1 MSSLTVRFSTVTALA
16 DVNLAVRAG
25 EVVALAGE
33 NGAGKTTL
41 IRSVAGDLAPVSG
54 SIRVG
59 GRPVAPVPAAA
70 AKLGVRIVWQDL
82 ALTENLDVASNVML
96 GNERRRHM
104 FSDVALHKEAARLFA
119 KLGIPVR
126 DTTLPIRALSG
137 GQRQMVAV
145 ARAMAH
151 NPRLLL
157 LDEPTASL
165 GMQEA
170 ALVERLITRLREQ
183 GTTILLSC
191 HDTGLMFRLSDRIV
205 VLRHGRVVTEVTTDE
220 VRPDDVMALI
230 AGQAVDSSARRQLTR
245 LHGLTGRLVS
255 SDPSSSLSLILSAL
269 GAALGSERLCI
280 HLVDEGQLTRTAS
293 FGVPERLLDA
303 WARLPFG
310 ASGGPVGLAAERQAP
325 VIEDNIKAVAGS
337 WRDFGDLARSA
348 KVASSWSVPVL
359 GPGGLLGVITVFR
372 AMPGKPRR
380 DDLDLAAL
388 YAGYAASAIER
399 DRLLDQV
406 TARNRLLETIREMLQ
421 TLAGAVPVAAG
432 LSVALQTLRRS
443 LGADE
448 AALATT
454 AADGSLTVRAYSGA
468 G

>member
-1 MSSLTVRFSTVTALA
+1 MVTVTIRVEPGAADAVPELSVSSLTVRYGTVTALA
-16 DVNLAVRAG
+16 GVDLSVRAG

-41 IRSVAGDLAPVSG
+41 IRAIAGDLTPVSG

-59 GRPVAPVPAAA
+59 GRALAPVPSAAA
-70 AKLGVRIVWQDL
+70 RLGVRVVWQDL
-82 ALTENLDVASNVML
+82 ALSENLDVAANVML
-96 GNERRRHM
+96 GNERRWHM
-104 FSDVALHKEAARLFA
+104 FSTVALHQEAARLFA
-119 KLGIPVR
+119 RLGIPVR
-126 DTTLPIRALSG
+126 DPTLPIRALSG

-165 GMQEA
+165 GLQEA

-191 HDTGLMFRLSDRIV
+191 HDTGLMFRLSDRV
-205 VLRHGRVVTEVTTDE
+205 LVLRHGQVVTEVATNE

-245 LHGLTGRLVS
+245 LHGLAGRLVS

-280 HLVDEGQLTRTAS
+280 HLVDDGELASAAS
-293 FGVPERLLDA
+293 FGVPRQLLDV

-310 ASGGPVGLAAERQAP
+310 AAGGPVGLAAQRQAP
-325 VIEDNIKAVAGS
+325 VIEDNLRTDAGS
-337 WRDFGDLARSA
+337 WRHFGDLARSA

-372 AMPGKPRR
+372 AMPGKPGR

-388 YAGYAASAIER
+388 YAGVRRQR
-399 DRLLDQV
+399 DR
-406 TARNRLLETIREMLQ
+406 ARPAARPGD
-421 TLAGAVPVAAG
+421 GAQPAP
-432 LSVALQTLRRS
+432 
-443 LGADE
+443 
-448 AALATT
+448 
-454 AADGSLTVRAYSGA
+454 
-468 G
+468 

>member
-1 MSSLTVRFSTVTALA
+1 
-16 DVNLAVRAG
+16 
-25 EVVALAGE
+25 
-33 NGAGKTTL
+33 
-41 IRSVAGDLAPVSG
+41 
-54 SIRVG
+54 
-59 GRPVAPVPAAA
+59 
-70 AKLGVRIVWQDL
+70 
-82 ALTENLDVASNVML
+82 ML
-96 GNERRRHM
+96 GNERRWHM
-104 FSDVALHKEAARLFA
+104 FSDVALHEEAARLFA

-205 VLRHGRVVTEVTTDE
+205 VLRHGRVVTEVSTDE
-220 VRPDDVMALI
+220 VHPDDVMALI

-310 ASGGPVGLAAERQAP
+310 AAGGPVGLAAERQAP

-337 WRDFGDLARSA
+337 WQDFGDLARSA

-359 GPGGLLGVITVFR
+359 GPGGLLGRHHRV
-372 AMPGKPRR
+372 PGDAGQAPPRR
-380 DDLDLAAL
+380 PRPGRAL
-388 YAGYAASAIER
+388 RRLRRQR
-399 DRLLDQV
+399 DRARPAARPGDGAQPAARDDQGDPADAGGRGAGRGRPV
-406 TARNRLLETIREMLQ
+406 GRAAGPAAQPRGRRGGAGHRGRGRLADGARLLRGGRADRAATTPTFRRRRSRRPGPRS
-421 TLAGAVPVAAG
+421 TAAG
-432 LSVALQTLRRS
+432 R
-443 LGADE
+443 
-448 AALATT
+448 T
-454 AADGSLTVRAYSGA
+454 ASPPASPGPAGTSG
-468 G
+468 